1 MDMTFLFQKVK
12 SQNSWFRF
20 TERFHHRIQRKKAVF
35 VMHSHKILTGFYI
48 LQVFRFMILIADL
61 LSILNLTTESLP
73 GPSFIFT
80 VQQKFSNR
88 KQFKPCG
95 DYLALY
101 HSSIGVRTIAPEQ
114 NCSPNNCPLDDCP
127 QAITSKIDNCPL
139 RISPWKLCPS
149 KLPFG

>member
-1 MDMTFLFQKVK
+1 MTFLFQKVK

-73 GPSFIFT
+73 GPTFIFT

-88 KQFKPCG
+88 KQFSLVVTILHYTTLQSVSGQLPQSKIAP
-95 DYLALY
+95 
-101 HSSIGVRTIAPEQ
+101 RTIASWMIAPRQ
-114 NCSPNNCPLDDCP
+114 LP
-127 QAITSKIDNCPL
+127 QRQIIAP
-139 RISPWKLCPS
+139 
-149 KLPFG
+149 